1 MYNQPNN
8 KGIVDYD
15 RFLLSKI
22 FDVETDCLIE
32 GHKRSENLAHDL
44 DRLYSRIA
52 PYVDAFMVCPNGRYD
67 ELAQPFESK
76 SRIVSSIEEGIDVFI
91 KHRAMNKTIILYKI
105 IEHSMDDQVNY
116 KFRYALIDND

>member
-1 MYNQPNN
+1 LE
-8 KGIVDYD
+8 GRIVGATQETSAE
-15 RFLLSKI
+15 FIEI

-32 GHKRSENLAHDL
+32 EHKRSENLAHDL

-67 ELAQPFESK
+67 GRPCESK
-76 SRIVSSIEEGIDVFI
+76 SRIVSSIEDGIDVFI

-105 IEHSMDDQVNY
+105 IESEIDDQINY